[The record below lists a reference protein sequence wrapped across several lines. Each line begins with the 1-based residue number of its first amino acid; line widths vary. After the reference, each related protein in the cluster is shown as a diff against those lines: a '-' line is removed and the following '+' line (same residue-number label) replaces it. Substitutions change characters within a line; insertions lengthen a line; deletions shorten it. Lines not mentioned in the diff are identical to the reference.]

1 MRIVS
6 YNIRGGLGID
16 NTRST
21 ERIVAVLS
29 ALSPLADIICLQ
41 EVHERTPW
49 ANFINQPSQFRQ
61 LLPDYSVAMMRCI
74 DLKVGGYGIAILSR
88 LPIIHTHRHRLPLGP
103 HKASKPIEPR
113 GLLEIELENV
123 TVFNTHWGLSPEE
136 RLEQGET
143 VAKILSKTTKPVILC
158 GDFNER
164 AEEAGVTFVRE
175 NVGLLDADAAHN
187 RFTYATDNPY
197 ARIDFILHS
206 PALVCESVMLVETL
220 IATQA
225 SDHFP
230 LVADFSNLLS
240 PAI

>member
-21 ERIVAVLS
+21 ERIATVLS
-29 ALSPLADIICLQ
+29 SLNPLPDIICLQ

-49 ANFINQPSQFRQ
+49 ANFINQPAQLRK
-61 LLPDYSVAMMRCI
+61 LLPDYSITIMRCI
-74 DLKVGGYGIAILSR
+74 DLKVGGYGIATLSR
-88 LPIIHTHRHRLPLGP
+88 HPLVHTRRHKLPQGP

-113 GLLEIELENV
+113 GLLEIELENLSI
-123 TVFNTHWGLSPEE
+123 FNTHWGLSPEE
-136 RLEQGET
+136 RLEQGEAVT
-143 VAKILSKTTKPVILC
+143 KILAKATKPIILC

-175 NVGLLDADAAHN
+175 NAGLLDADAAQN

-197 ARIDFILHS
+197 ARIDFVLHS
-206 PALVCESVMLVETL
+206 PTLVCETVMIVE
-220 IATQA
+220 TQA

-230 LVADFSNLLS
+230 LVADFQY
-240 PAI
+240 